1 MLTSPNV
8 VLSCCIPGTEWHA
21 EDFKKRLDQVRER
34 AALVVVAVIGFC
46 ILNKVVCLQL
56 ENRNHHKLDDDLLRA
71 NRVP

>member
-1 MLTSPNV
+1 VLTSPNV

-46 ILNKVVCLQL
+46 ILNKGVFATG
-56 ENRNHHKLDDDLLRA
+56 E
-71 NRVP
+71 